1 MTRELALLKDGAAEL
16 GIELDGTALGRF
28 SLFAAELAKW
38 NRKINLT
45 AITASEDVMI
55 KHFLDS
61 LTILARVDLFGRLL
75 DIGSGGGFPGI
86 PLKIAKPELEV
97 VSVDAVE
104 KKILFQR
111 HVARL
116 LNFNGFTAIHARGE
130 SLVGKYP
137 SSFDIIVSRAFTDI
151 VSFVRM
157 VRPLLAAGG
166 RIVAMKGSEGVGE
179 MALCEN
185 ELSLIGVEVET
196 VHEFGLPLAG
206 DRRSLIIMRNSGGS
220 R

>member
-1 MTRELALLKDGAAEL
+1 MTRELALLKRGADEL
-16 GIELDGTALGRF
+16 GIELDAAALDRF
-28 SLFAAELAKW
+28 SRFAAELAKW

-45 AITASEDVMI
+45 AIKEGEDVMI

-61 LTILARVDLFGRLL
+61 LTVLAKVDVFGRVL

-86 PLKIAKPELEV
+86 PLKIARPDLQV

-116 LNFNGFTAIHARGE
+116 LGLNGFTAIHARGE
-130 SLVGKYP
+130 SLASQYA

-151 VSFVRM
+151 LSFVRM
-157 VRPLLAAGG
+157 VEPLLAEGG
-166 RIVAMKGSEGVGE
+166 RIVAMKGSEGVSE
-179 MALCEN
+179 MTSYKD
-185 ELSLIGVEVET
+185 ELSLTGFEVES
-196 VHEFGLPLAG
+196 VHEFHLPVAG
-206 DRRSLIIMRNSGGS
+206 DRRSLIIMKKR